1 MDFDELYNNCYDFI
15 MKFKPGIIFYST
27 WIFLHYVSSHM
38 YSYLCTPKSWYGII
52 ISPFL
57 ATAPHCN
64 ALRWSISESGDIFKA
79 MWITVGSW
87 IISSFFTCEEKTTR
101 TTRSKS

>member
-1 MDFDELYNNCYDFI
+1 MDFDDLYNNCYDFI

-27 WIFLHYVSSHM
+27 WIFLHYASSHM

-101 TTRSKS
+101 LTRSKS